1 MYLSALLYIF
11 VYKALLIICL
21 HCSSSVNIV
30 YGNAYNMPFFLLF
43 PPLRLS
49 SIWPISYKLIMVRQH
64 TKNWQAALSS
74 EQNRNTRIYLP
85 RNNDTT
91 SRNTNMISRNTK
103 ISIQPISYRLIMVR
117 KNINNQQAALSSEQN
132 RNTETNLPRNVLV
145 HRLIKTLKKQ
155 WKTKLV
161 R

>member
-11 VYKALLIICL
+11 VYKTLLFLISL

-74 EQNRNTRIYLP
+74 EQNRNTRFYLL
-85 RNNDTT
+85 RNNNTI
-91 SRNTNMISRNTK
+91 SRNTNIVSRNTNVILTNTNITLRNTK
-103 ISIQPISYRLIMVR
+103 ISIRPISYKWIMVPL
-117 KNINNQQAALSSEQN
+117 IW
-132 RNTETNLPRNVLV
+132 TE
-145 HRLIKTLKKQ
+145 
-155 WKTKLV
+155 
-161 R
+161 